1 MASDKK
7 TFDAVLNGRGTIT
20 FRDLEH
26 LLTALG
32 FKLAR
37 ISGSHRI
44 YAHPSVSRSLN
55 IQPIG
60 KDAKRYQIRQFRD
73 IIVEF
78 GLRLES

>member
-1 MASDKK
+1 MARDER
-7 TFDAVLNGRGTIT
+7 TLDAVLNGRGTIA

-26 LLTALG
+26 LLLAMG
-32 FKLAR
+32 FKHAR
-37 ISGSHRI
+37 TSGSHRI
-44 YAHPSVSRSLN
+44 YAHPRVSRSLN

-60 KDAKRYQIRQFRD
+60 KDAKRYQISQFRD